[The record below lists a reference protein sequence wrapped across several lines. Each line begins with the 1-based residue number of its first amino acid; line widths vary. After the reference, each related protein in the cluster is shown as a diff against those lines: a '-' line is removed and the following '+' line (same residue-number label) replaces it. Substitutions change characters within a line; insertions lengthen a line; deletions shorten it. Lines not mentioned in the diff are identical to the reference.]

1 MIDIDRVNWG
11 FSFLFAQEK
20 AIIKE
25 ERHYRMSTCFSLTE
39 RCSLL
44 KFLITSAFSKILMA

>member
-25 ERHYRMSTCFSLTE
+25 ERHYRMSTCFSLTKDFLYIF
-39 RCSLL
+39 RTSLL
-44 KFLITSAFSKILMA
+44 